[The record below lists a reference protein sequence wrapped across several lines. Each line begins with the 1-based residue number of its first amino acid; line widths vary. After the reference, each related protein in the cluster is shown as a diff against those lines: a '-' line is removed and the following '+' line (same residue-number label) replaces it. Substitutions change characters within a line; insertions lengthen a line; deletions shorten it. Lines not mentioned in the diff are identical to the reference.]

1 MKVRLSLRVLA
12 ACAALAVSAGLA
24 VPAQSAPAAK
34 PCTAPLFR
42 QFDFW
47 IGRWRVTDSA
57 TKKFDGTNDVT
68 RELGGCVLQEHW
80 SGTGGSSGTSYNL
93 YDASRKRWHQ
103 TWVDNAGGILQ
114 LDGGLKNGS
123 MVLQGARPGRGGKTV
138 LDRITWTPRPDGSVR
153 QWWQA
158 SHDGGATWTTQF
170 DGLYRRAG

>member
-1 MKVRLSLRVLA
+1 MKVHVAFCVFA
-12 ACAALAVSAGLA
+12 ACAALVASA
-24 VPAQSAPAAK
+24 VPARGAPAAK
-34 PCTAPLFR
+34 PCTAPPHH

-47 IGRWRVTDSA
+47 MGRWRVTDA
-57 TKKFDGTNDVT
+57 VTKKFDGTNDVT
-68 RELGGCVLQEHW
+68 RELNGCVLQEHW
-80 SGTGGSSGTSYNL
+80 NGTGGSAGTSYNL

-123 MVLQGARPGRGGKTV
+123 MVLQGARPGRNGTTV

-158 SHDGGATWTTQF
+158 SRDGGVTWKTQF
-170 DGLYRRAG
+170 DGVYRRAA